1 MSASSQKSQSN
12 INLSYMI
19 EQIFSEEPQI
29 PHFYHLD
36 LETRSE
42 STESESETETGS
54 ASASRS
60 GSASTSAASSEA
72 SARVKSQNT
81 ANVLMTLFFNG
92 CKKLYG
98 ENFGINNITKE
109 QFEHANK
116 YIQSFGYN
124 TRYEYEFNESGVPVS
139 LQVWFEKLN

>member
-1 MSASSQKSQSN
+1 MSAPSQKSQSN
-12 INLSYMI
+12 INLTYMI

-36 LETRSE
+36 LETASE
-42 STESESETETGS
+42 STESGSETEAE
-54 ASASRS
+54 ASS
-60 GSASTSAASSEA
+60 GSETEASSGSTTEA

>member
-1 MSASSQKSQSN
+1 MSAPSQKSQSN
-12 INLSYMI
+12 INLTYMI

-36 LETRSE
+36 LETASE
-42 STESESETETGS
+42 STESGS
-54 ASASRS
+54 ASAS
-60 GSASTSAASSEA
+60 GSTTEA

-124 TRYEYEFNESGVPVS
+124 TRYEYEFSESGVPVS

>member
-1 MSASSQKSQSN
+1 MTTPQPKTQSN
-12 INLSYMI
+12 INLTYMI
-19 EQIFSEEPQI
+19 DQIFSEEPQV

-36 LETRSE
+36 LETSDGGDA
-42 STESESETETGS
+42 TEAGTE
-54 ASASRS
+54 
-60 GSASTSAASSEA
+60 
-72 SARVKSQNT
+72 ARVKSQNT

-98 ENFGINNITKE
+98 ENFGINNLTKE
-109 QFEHANK
+109 QFDHANK

-124 TRYEYEFNESGVPVS
+124 TRYEYEYNESSIPVS

>member
-1 MSASSQKSQSN
+1 MSAPSQKSQSN
-12 INLSYMI
+12 INLTYMI
-19 EQIFSEEPQI
+19 EQIFSEEPQN

-36 LETRSE
+36 LETASG
-42 STESESETETGS
+42 STSETETGS
-54 ASASRS
+54 GSASEAASAS
-60 GSASTSAASSEA
+60 GSTTEA

-124 TRYEYEFNESGVPVS
+124 TRYEYEFSESGVPVS